1 MIIDDKDDITE
12 INDTI
17 TLLWNRINEINKRHI
32 DAQGSPTISHRLL
45 MSRECLANA
54 KGYLNNVHQM
64 AFPVKIFYFTASH
77 G

>member
-17 TLLWNRINEINKRHI
+17 TLLWNRINEINKRHKEGNGNRMI
-32 DAQGSPTISHRLL
+32 DHGLSSA
-45 MSRECLANA
+45 RECLANA

-64 AFPVKIFYFTASH
+64 AFPVVEA
-77 G
+77 